1 MLVVVCIS
9 GLRNWVSGTN
19 EEDMNAMMNVYMN
32 HEKGKKMHW
41 RMHSIGGAH
50 NSFDLL
56 VRHGLDTLI

>member
-1 MLVVVCIS
+1 
-9 GLRNWVSGTN
+9 
-19 EEDMNAMMNVYMN
+19 MNAMMNVYMN
-32 HEKGKKMHW
+32 HEKGKKMYW